1 VTEGSSPGL
10 VSSPEIDT
18 SVSHSARVWDYWLGG
33 KENYPVDRE
42 VGDRIAAMFP
52 DIVEP
57 GVVSCTRWRPET
69 TLNGVPDEMDLFV
82 AVGQKP

>member
-1 VTEGSSPGL
+1 

-18 SVSHSARVWDYWLGG
+18 SVSHSARVRMAEAIRHWNEFGTPPWIHRT
-33 KENYPVDRE
+33 PQQ
-42 VGDRIAAMFP
+42 IAALF
-52 DIVEP
+52 DGLELVEP

-69 TLNGVPDEMDLFV
+69 TPNGVPDEMDLFV